1 MIYPHGPR
9 PETHSLSEPHSTR
22 GLFEYDKTLNA
33 LAGAGFEV
41 ISKLRKEKTNPR
53 RYACERALKQVET
66 MVTCGV
72 STSNITHVV
81 YSKGEQIA
89 FPADSFIPQ
98 PDLNIVPRA
107 S

>member
-53 RYACERALKQVET
+53 RYERERVLKEVET
-66 MVTCGV
+66 MVTRDM
-72 STSNITHVV
+72 SASNITVV
-81 YSKGEQIA
+81 GYSKGGQIA
-89 FPADSFIPQ
+89 FPAYSFIP
-98 PDLNIVPRA
+98 
-107 S
+107 